1 MRDSIYQVGDTVTV
15 SPDLV
20 EGEGKYVFEG
30 TNITLYVNSDMVK
43 LAGREAKITHVY
55 NFPRKIH
62 YEINISPFNWTADM
76 FDESVIGGI
85 KLDFDLLGGCG
96 L

>member
-1 MRDSIYQVGDTVTV
+1 MRDSIYRVGDIVTV

-20 EGEGKYVFEG
+20 EGEGRYMFEG
-30 TNITLYVNSDMVK
+30 THVTLYVNSDMVK
-43 LAGREAKITHVY
+43 LAGREARITHV
-55 NFPRKIH
+55 FGDTRKIH

-76 FDESVIGGI
+76 FDEYVTGGI

-96 L
+96 S